1 MKETTSV
8 AMPPCFHRWCDRF
21 NNVFKTKAQKNG
33 FRDYIGGLLGESQRK
48 NLSQIANNTVGL
60 SYHKLRHFLVRANW
74 SVDAGMGASSSSDV
88 GMSSNKTFSFIC
100 FNSRRFRPRE
110 KVVV

>member
-8 AMPPCFHRWCDRF
+8 AMPSCFHRWCDRF
-21 NNVFKTKAQKNG
+21 NDVLKTKAQKTG

-48 NLSQIANNTVGL
+48 NLSQMSNNTVGL

-74 SVDAGMGASSSSDV
+74 SVDAVNERRLQVMWECRQTKASR
-88 GMSSNKTFSFIC
+88 SFALIIDD
-100 FNSRRFRPRE
+100 SQE
-110 KVVV
+110 KW